1 MKQTPQMQNLE
12 LLLRTSRIVAGG
24 FLGNDTRPLQKII
37 DSDLAHLDQLDYTS
51 TQLAGRMQELT
62 EKAIPRLGNWID
74 IEENLTVA
82 SQDYK
87 GWIICPWPHPTKIV
101 KRVTIA
107 KRLDTEESIRW
118 TDLNIHMIAHHN
130 FFEGHGSIFRIDPAK
145 LISIIF

>member
-12 LLLRTSRIVAGG
+12 VMLRSSRIVAGG
-24 FLGNDTRPLQKII
+24 FLGNETRTLQKII
-37 DSDLAHLDQLDYTS
+37 NSDLAQLDQLGYTTS
-51 TQLAGRMQELT
+51 QLAGRMQELT

-74 IEENLTVA
+74 IEENLTIA

-87 GWIICPWPHPTKIV
+87 GCIICPWPHPTRIA

-107 KRLDTEESIRW
+107 KRLDTDESIRW
-118 TDLNIHMIAHHN
+118 TDLNIHMIAQHN
-130 FFEGHGSIFRIDPAK
+130 FFEGRGSIFRIDPAK

>member
-12 LLLRTSRIVAGG
+12 VMLRSSRIVAGG
-24 FLGNDTRPLQKII
+24 FLGNETRGLQEVI
-37 DSDLAHLDQLDYTS
+37 DSDLAHLENLGYTT

-74 IEENLTVA
+74 IEENLTIA

-87 GWIICPWPHPTKIV
+87 GWIICPWPHPTRIA
-101 KRVTIA
+101 KRVTVA
-107 KRLDTEESIRW
+107 KRLDTDESIRW
-118 TDLNIHMIAHHN
+118 TDLNIHMIARHN

-145 LISIIF
+145 LINIIF